1 MAEEKERLAP
11 KSRLETLSDLI
22 FGLALSI
29 GALTLIGQSPS
40 SIQSLLLSLAY
51 YGFSFLILVRVWYTY
66 TQIMADTYPETRK
79 TVLTNIGLLF
89 LVSVEPFLFNELL
102 TSNLSTEYLSIIY
115 AFDLAGLFIVQAI
128 LANSI
133 LRNKTRPDH
142 VLYHYKLMRNTLIVS
157 VILLFISCLPI
168 FWIWVIPIY
177 SGGIPLR
184 FILWFIPILLAPTV
198 RRLFEKQ
205 PNSELIK

>member
-11 KSRLETLSDLI
+11 KSRIETLSDLI

-29 GALTLIGQSPS
+29 GALTLIGRSPN
-40 SIQSLLLSLAY
+40 SIQNLLLSLAY

-66 TQIMADTYPETRK
+66 TQIMADTRPETRK
-79 TVLTNIGLLF
+79 TILTNIGLLF
-89 LVSVEPFLFNELL
+89 LVSIEPFLFNELL

-133 LRNKTRPDH
+133 LTNKNHSNH
-142 VLYHYKLMRNTLIVS
+142 VLYHYRLMRNTLIAS
-157 VILLFISCLPI
+157 VILLFVSCLPV
-168 FWIWVIPIY
+168 FWIWVIPVDG
-177 SGGIPLR
+177 GGIPLR
-184 FILWFIPILLAPTV
+184 FILWFIPILLAPTI

-205 PNSELIK
+205 HASNE